1 MNTIRSLTQS
11 FFVET
16 TQTVNEQGMNAN
28 PGQCRTSGSS
38 AREKYSD
45 LLEKLTGKQ
54 IDEMFGDPV
63 TKDTHKK
70 S

>member
-1 MNTIRSLTQS
+1 MLILD
-11 FFVET
+11 
-16 TQTVNEQGMNAN
+16 NAEL
-28 PGQCRTSGSS
+28 